1 MASIITLGVTARL
14 DAVFKVLSALV
25 KHNRYAIVTHCPRD
39 GGQAEAFT
47 KAARAPVNSPER
59 QFQPPE
65 KAARGGA
72 GIDRAR
78 SGYRKHA
85 ARVLRSRHPTALVDP
100 VCWLMFLSSKTIWVR
115 QVVELLKSC
124 SQRPP
129 TMVRRSCRPSLA
141 SSAVSGTVGLEKP
154 FGKRLTVAQ
163 PGAAVSAVLQPCWN
177 GFVWN

>member
-1 MASIITLGVTARL
+1 MPFSKC
-14 DAVFKVLSALV
+14 FSALV

-47 KAARAPVNSPER
+47 RLRGRQSTHRNANFSPPRESCAGRRHRSSPYRLPQARCPVSALP
-59 QFQPPE
+59 
-65 KAARGGA
+65 
-72 GIDRAR
+72 
-78 SGYRKHA
+78 
-85 ARVLRSRHPTALVDP
+85 LPTALVDP
-100 VCWLMFLSSKTIWVR
+100 VGWLMFLSSKTIWVR

-141 SSAVSGTVGLEKP
+141 SFGGVRDRGVGKAVRKEINGRTARSWRCV
-154 FGKRLTVAQ
+154 
-163 PGAAVSAVLQPCWN
+163 PCWN